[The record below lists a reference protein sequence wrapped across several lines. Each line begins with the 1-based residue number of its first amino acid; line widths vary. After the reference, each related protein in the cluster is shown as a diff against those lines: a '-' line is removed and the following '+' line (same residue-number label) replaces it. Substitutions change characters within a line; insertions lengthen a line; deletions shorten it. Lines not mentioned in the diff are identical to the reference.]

1 MSVNLINGLIS
12 YKNRKHYSNADLAA
26 LLGVSDSA
34 VSQYFSGKSGISLD
48 KLSILLRDGMTLEEA
63 FDKET
68 ETAVI
73 ANYRDGRPRDVNAM
87 EVLLN
92 GMKEIIFTIENSKSP

>member
-1 MSVNLINGLIS
+1 
-12 YKNRKHYSNADLAA
+12 
-26 LLGVSDSA
+26 
-34 VSQYFSGKSGISLD
+34 
-48 KLSILLRDGMTLEEA
+48 MTLEEA

-92 GMKEIIFTIENSKSP
+92 GMKEIIFTIENGKSP